1 MQDLKIDIGCG
12 GAKKKGFLGIDN
24 VAFPGVDY
32 SVDLNSAGLPF
43 PDQSVSH
50 IFTSHFL
57 EHVTNARWDGL
68 FKEMTR
74 VAQDKAQIEIW
85 NPYVFTN
92 AAFIS
97 GHLSQLS
104 EEQYLHMGVYYPAQW
119 SQALGAFWL
128 IKEFQ
133 YVVSEQTLIDLSEN
147 NISLSHALRYYK
159 EVVLEFGVFI
169 EVCRGEW
176 QPTTPIKT
184 FSIESRN
191 GKKHLLKQESYQDS
205 KKASLLK
212 KAVAKFS
219 EKKL

>member
-12 GAKKKGFLGIDN
+12 GAKKEGFLGIDY

-57 EHVTNARWDGL
+57 EHVTNVRWDGL

-97 GHLSQLS
+97 GHLSQLN
-104 EEQYLHMGVYYPAQW
+104 EDQYLHMGVYFPAQW
-119 SQALGAFWL
+119 SKALGAFWT

-159 EVVLEFGVFI
+159 EVVREFGVFI
-169 EVCRGEW
+169 EVCRGEY
-176 QPTTPIKT
+176 QPVTPIKT
-184 FSIESRN
+184 FSIESRD
-191 GKKHLLKQESYQDS
+191 GEKHLLKQEVYADN
-205 KKASLLK
+205 KKANLLQ
-212 KAVAKFS
+212 KAVGQFS

>member
-1 MQDLKIDIGCG
+1 MQNLKIDIGCG
-12 GAKKKGFLGIDN
+12 GAKKAGFLGVDY

-32 SVDLNSAGLPF
+32 VVDLNVDALPF

-57 EHVTNARWDGL
+57 EHVTNLRWDGL

-97 GHLSQLS
+97 GHLSQPN
-104 EEQYLHMGVYYPAQW
+104 EDQYLHMGVWFPAQW
-119 SQALGAFWL
+119 SQALGAYWI

-133 YVVSEQTLIDLSEN
+133 YVVPEQTLIDLAEN
-147 NISLSHALRYYK
+147 DIPLHHALRYYK
-159 EVVLEFGVFI
+159 EVVREFGVFI
-169 EVCRGEW
+169 EVCRSEYHAVK
-176 QPTTPIKT
+176 PIKT
-184 FSIESRN
+184 FSVESRD
-191 GKKHLLKQESYQDS
+191 GERHLLQQPEYDS
-205 KKASLLK
+205 KLLQKAIN
-212 KAVAKFS
+212 KFS
-219 EKKL
+219 AQKR